1 MDLLGHIGRYGMME
15 KNASE
20 VAADEELPDTTLP
33 EQNAGNYQPKPKR
46 PYDKILTDLSE
57 EDLQS
62 PGVYKLI
69 LAKSS
74 ELEFENYELKK
85 NDESHRKL
93 EVKHATVSAELAQ
106 LKSSKR
112 AIELLYSA
120 SLGTGTCLVG
130 LSFSISSA
138 GSTLGGWVVG
148 GVGVALSGVAIAV
161 TIMDKK

>member
-1 MDLLGHIGRYGMME
+1 MMG

-20 VAADEELPDTTLP
+20 VAADEELPDTILP
-33 EQNAGNYQPKPKR
+33 EDNAGNYQPKPKR

-85 NDESHRKL
+85 NDDKHRKL
-93 EVKHATVSAELAQ
+93 EVMHATVSAELAQ
-106 LKSSKR
+106 LKSSKK

-130 LSFSISSA
+130 LSFSIYSA
-138 GSTLGGWVVG
+138 GSSLGGWVVG
-148 GVGVALSGVAIAV
+148 GVGIALSGVAIVV
-161 TIMDKK
+161 TLMDKK

>member
-1 MDLLGHIGRYGMME
+1 MGN
-15 KNASE
+15 NATE
-20 VAADEELPDTTLP
+20 LAADEELPATTLP
-33 EQNAGNYQPKPKR
+33 EDNAGNYQPKPKR

-85 NDESHRKL
+85 NDSDHRKL

-106 LKSSKR
+106 LKSSKK

-130 LSFSISSA
+130 LSFSIYSA
-138 GSTLGGWVVG
+138 GS
-148 GVGVALSGVAIAV
+148 
-161 TIMDKK
+161 

>member
-1 MDLLGHIGRYGMME
+1 MGN
-15 KNASE
+15 NATE
-20 VAADEELPDTTLP
+20 LAADEELPATTLP
-33 EQNAGNYQPKPKR
+33 EDNAGNYQPKQKR
-46 PYDKILTDLSE
+46 PYDKILTDISE

-85 NDESHRKL
+85 NDSDHRKL

-106 LKSSKR
+106 LKSSKK

-130 LSFSISSA
+130 LSFSIYSA
-138 GSTLGGWVVG
+138 GSNLGGWVVG
-148 GVGVALSGVAIAV
+148 GVGIALSGVAIVV
-161 TIMDKK
+161 TLMDKK

>member
-1 MDLLGHIGRYGMME
+1 MTE
-15 KNASE
+15 KNAPE
-20 VAADEELPDTTLP
+20 VAPDEELPVTIPL
-33 EQNAGNYQPKPKR
+33 ENKAGNYQPKPKR

-85 NDESHRKL
+85 NDMKHRQL
-93 EVKHATVSAELAQ
+93 EITHASLSSELTQ
-106 LKSSKR
+106 LKSSKK

-130 LSFSISSA
+130 LSFSIYATGSS
-138 GSTLGGWVVG
+138 LGGWVVAG
-148 GVGVALSGVAIAV
+148 IGVVLSGVSIAA
-161 TIMDKK
+161 TFMDKNNEI